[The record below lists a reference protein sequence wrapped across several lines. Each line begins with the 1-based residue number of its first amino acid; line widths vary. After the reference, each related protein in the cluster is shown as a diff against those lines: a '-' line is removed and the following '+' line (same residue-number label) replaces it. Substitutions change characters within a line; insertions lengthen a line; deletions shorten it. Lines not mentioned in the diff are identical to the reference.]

1 MKLPVAV
8 PLRVDRRSKTPAY
21 VQIVEQVRALTAAG
35 RLKPGDQLPTVREMA
50 GEAHINF
57 NTVARAYRILDEA
70 GLISTQ
76 HGRGTYAVARPP
88 SARAR
93 KARNQ
98 ALDLL
103 VRDALEAAARIGCG
117 PVEVQAAVA
126 RAAGRPART
135 GAADNGRRP

>member
-1 MKLPVAV
+1 MNLPVAV

-35 RLKPGDQLPTVREMA
+35 SLKPGDQLPTVREMA

-93 KARNQ
+93 KARSQ

-135 GAADNGRRP
+135 GAAANGRRP

>member
-1 MKLPVAV
+1 MAV
-8 PLRVDRRSKTPAY
+8 PIRVDLRSKTPAY
-21 VQIVEQVRALTAAG
+21 LQIVEQVRALTAAG
-35 RLKPGDQLPTVREMA
+35 MLKPGDQLPTVRDMA

-93 KARNQ
+93 KARRR

-103 VRDALEAAARIGCG
+103 VNDTLEAAARIGSG
-117 PVEVQAAVA
+117 PAEVQAAVA

-135 GAADNGRRP
+135 GATAKGRRP

>member
-1 MKLPVAV
+1 MNLPVAV

-93 KARNQ
+93 KARSQ

-135 GAADNGRRP
+135 GTAANGRRP